1 MNILFLLKDLLQ
13 TRDLQAWVN
22 RRFKDEHRVPL
33 DLRYFRTVSTHDG
46 TRYMLSHEI
55 QTVSDAAARYRFSE
69 IKKDDIVIDLG
80 ANIGGFCIPASRYS
94 AHVYA
99 VEPMAAEE
107 LRQNIALNGAKVTV
121 IEAGLGDGTEQ
132 EIAWRNEVRRVP
144 TMTLGQLKEVCG
156 GCDVLKCH
164 CEGAEWSIRPEEL
177 DGIRRIELAYHLQN
191 LNGADPEVLL
201 GFIRSHYVTEWEEVD
216 GHALLH
222 AWVMD
227 EWRAL

>member
-1 MNILFLLKDLLQ
+1 MNIVFLLKDLLQ

-22 RRFKDEHRVPL
+22 RRFKDDYRVPL
-33 DLRYFRTVSTHDG
+33 DRRVFRTVSTHDG
-46 TRYMLSHEI
+46 TRYLLSHEVGS
-55 QTVSDAAARYRFSE
+55 VSDAAVRYRLSG
-69 IKKDDIVIDLG
+69 IRKDDIVIDLG
-80 ANIGGFCIPASRYS
+80 ANVGGFCIPASRYS

-99 VEPMAAEE
+99 VEPMTADE
-107 LRQNIALNGAKVTV
+107 LRQNIALNGVEVTV

-132 EIAWRNEVRRVP
+132 EIAWGEEVRRVK
-144 TMTLGQLKEVCG
+144 TMTLGHLKEVCG

-177 DGIRRIELAYHLQN
+177 DGIRRIELAYHPKN

-201 GFIRSHYVTEWEEVD
+201 GFIRSRYVTEWEEVD

-222 AWVMD
+222 ARLMD
-227 EWRAL
+227 EWEL